1 MMFFS
6 FDGFSYSRNHRI
18 TKLEGIFR
26 DLEYSKQKT
35 FGHPR
40 LSDIAEVSTGDS
52 KRFKEF
58 SRNTLF
64 WTLTTNGMTRTSVL

>member
-1 MMFFS
+1 MMYFS

-26 DLEYSKQKT
+26 DLECSKQKT

-40 LSDIAEVSTGDS
+40 QLDIA
-52 KRFKEF
+52 
-58 SRNTLF
+58 
-64 WTLTTNGMTRTSVL
+64 